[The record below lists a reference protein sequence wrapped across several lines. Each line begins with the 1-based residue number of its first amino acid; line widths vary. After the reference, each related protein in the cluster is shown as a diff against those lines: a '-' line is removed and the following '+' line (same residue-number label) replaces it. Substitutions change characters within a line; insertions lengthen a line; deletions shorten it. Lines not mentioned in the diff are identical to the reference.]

1 MKPFYIYISDNIIWN
16 RLELEKFLVDNQQK
30 SICVIVEGSDC
41 KQCGIYDLLDLFE
54 FESVT
59 VCTNNALE
67 KHNRYKVK
75 LIQQW
80 LRYFDSPEDP
90 EKYQQYHAWNQH
102 KVFSI
107 FYNRPYWHRIG
118 LAAYM
123 YTHHLDKTLINFRS
137 NPNNIDDRDLYELNS
152 LFVNHPESARLFLNL
167 YTTFPLMLGTVD
179 NYDYISK
186 TVAHTDQLCEHY
198 PNALIDIV
206 SETFVIGNSFFVTE
220 KTVRPML
227 LKKPMITMAARDQLM
242 YLRRMGFKTF
252 NDFWDEEY
260 DGYEGT
266 DRYKKILELLDSLA
280 KKSIIELNSMY
291 LDMQHILDHN
301 YKLLI
306 ERKFITDTQ
315 TIINQD

>member
-1 MKPFYIYISDNIIWN
+1 
-16 RLELEKFLVDNQQK
+16 
-30 SICVIVEGSDC
+30 
-41 KQCGIYDLLDLFE
+41 
-54 FESVT
+54 
-59 VCTNNALE
+59 
-67 KHNRYKVK
+67 
-75 LIQQW
+75 
-80 LRYFDSPEDP
+80 
-90 EKYQQYHAWNQH
+90 
-102 KVFSI
+102 
-107 FYNRPYWHRIG
+107 
-118 LAAYM
+118 
-123 YTHHLDKTLINFRS
+123 
-137 NPNNIDDRDLYELNS
+137 
-152 LFVNHPESARLFLNL
+152 
-167 YTTFPLMLGTVD
+167 
-179 NYDYISK
+179 
-186 TVAHTDQLCEHY
+186 
-198 PNALIDIV
+198 
-206 SETFVIGNSFFVTE
+206 
-220 KTVRPML
+220 ML